1 MDIQCLKEYQVISIK
16 NFHEASLED
25 RVKINE
31 CIEKSYLHNFLEA
44 LDNGEIVE
52 SLVSQQELEQAELQS
67 MLVNDK
73 LEIASDW
80 LEFNN

>member
-1 MDIQCLKEYQVISIK
+1 MEELKTTIWK
-16 NFHEASLED
+16 
-25 RVKINE
+25 
-31 CIEKSYLHNFLEA
+31 EKSYQYNFFKA
-44 LDNGEIVE
+44 LRKGQVVE
-52 SLVSQQELEQAELQS
+52 SLVSQQELEQAELQG

>member
-1 MDIQCLKEYQVISIK
+1 MVENMKDKELK
-16 NFHEASLED
+16 
-25 RVKINE
+25 
-31 CIEKSYLHNFLEA
+31 
-44 LDNGEIVE
+44 
-52 SLVSQQELEQAELQS
+52 SLVSQLEREQAELQG

>member
-1 MDIQCLKEYQVISIK
+1 MVENMKDKEFK
-16 NFHEASLED
+16 
-25 RVKINE
+25 
-31 CIEKSYLHNFLEA
+31 
-44 LDNGEIVE
+44 
-52 SLVSQQELEQAELQS
+52 SLVSQLEREQADLQS

>member
-1 MDIQCLKEYQVISIK
+1 MVETVRDKELK
-16 NFHEASLED
+16 
-25 RVKINE
+25 
-31 CIEKSYLHNFLEA
+31 
-44 LDNGEIVE
+44 
-52 SLVSQQELEQAELQS
+52 SLVSQLELEQAELQG

>member
-1 MDIQCLKEYQVISIK
+1 MEELKTTMRK
-16 NFHEASLED
+16 
-25 RVKINE
+25 
-31 CIEKSYLHNFLEA
+31 EKSYLHNFLEA

-52 SLVSQQELEQAELQS
+52 SLVSQQELEQAELRG
-67 MLVNDK
+67 MVVNDK

>member
-1 MDIQCLKEYQVISIK
+1 MVENVKDKELK
-16 NFHEASLED
+16 
-25 RVKINE
+25 
-31 CIEKSYLHNFLEA
+31 
-44 LDNGEIVE
+44 
-52 SLVSQQELEQAELQS
+52 SLVSQLEREQAELQG

>member
-1 MDIQCLKEYQVISIK
+1 MEELKTTMRK
-16 NFHEASLED
+16 
-25 RVKINE
+25 
-31 CIEKSYLHNFLEA
+31 EKSYFHNFWEA

-52 SLVSQQELEQAELQS
+52 SLVSQQELEQAELQG

-80 LEFNN
+80 LEFND

>member
-1 MDIQCLKEYQVISIK
+1 MVENVKDKEFK
-16 NFHEASLED
+16 
-25 RVKINE
+25 
-31 CIEKSYLHNFLEA
+31 
-44 LDNGEIVE
+44 
-52 SLVSQQELEQAELQS
+52 SLVSQQELEQAELQG

>member
-1 MDIQCLKEYQVISIK
+1 MEELKTTMRK
-16 NFHEASLED
+16 
-25 RVKINE
+25 
-31 CIEKSYLHNFLEA
+31 EKSYFHNFWEA

-52 SLVSQQELEQAELQS
+52 SLVSQLEREQADLQS

-80 LEFNN
+80 LEFND

>member
-1 MDIQCLKEYQVISIK
+1 MRDKELK
-16 NFHEASLED
+16 
-25 RVKINE
+25 
-31 CIEKSYLHNFLEA
+31 
-44 LDNGEIVE
+44 
-52 SLVSQQELEQAELQS
+52 SLVSQLEREQAELQG

>member
-1 MDIQCLKEYQVISIK
+1 MRDKEIK
-16 NFHEASLED
+16 
-25 RVKINE
+25 
-31 CIEKSYLHNFLEA
+31 
-44 LDNGEIVE
+44 
-52 SLVSQQELEQAELQS
+52 SLVSQLEREQAELQG

>member
-1 MDIQCLKEYQVISIK
+1 M
-16 NFHEASLED
+16 
-25 RVKINE
+25 
-31 CIEKSYLHNFLEA
+31 EKF
-44 LDNGEIVE
+44 E
-52 SLVSQQELEQAELQS
+52 SLVSQLEREQADLQS

>member
-1 MDIQCLKEYQVISIK
+1 MEE
-16 NFHEASLED
+16 F
-25 RVKINE
+25 
-31 CIEKSYLHNFLEA
+31 
-44 LDNGEIVE
+44 E
-52 SLVSQQELEQAELQS
+52 SLVSQLELEQAELQS

>member
-1 MDIQCLKEYQVISIK
+1 MVENMRDKEFK
-16 NFHEASLED
+16 
-25 RVKINE
+25 
-31 CIEKSYLHNFLEA
+31 
-44 LDNGEIVE
+44 
-52 SLVSQQELEQAELQS
+52 SLVSQLELEQAELQS

>member
-1 MDIQCLKEYQVISIK
+1 MEKIK
-16 NFHEASLED
+16 
-25 RVKINE
+25 
-31 CIEKSYLHNFLEA
+31 
-44 LDNGEIVE
+44 
-52 SLVSQQELEQAELQS
+52 SLVSQLEREQAELQG

>member
-1 MDIQCLKEYQVISIK
+1 MVENMKDKELK
-16 NFHEASLED
+16 
-25 RVKINE
+25 
-31 CIEKSYLHNFLEA
+31 
-44 LDNGEIVE
+44 
-52 SLVSQQELEQAELQS
+52 SLVSQQELEQAELQG

>member
-1 MDIQCLKEYQVISIK
+1 MVENMRDKELK
-16 NFHEASLED
+16 
-25 RVKINE
+25 
-31 CIEKSYLHNFLEA
+31 
-44 LDNGEIVE
+44 
-52 SLVSQQELEQAELQS
+52 SLVSQLEREQAELQS

>member
-1 MDIQCLKEYQVISIK
+1 MEE
-16 NFHEASLED
+16 F
-25 RVKINE
+25 
-31 CIEKSYLHNFLEA
+31 
-44 LDNGEIVE
+44 E
-52 SLVSQQELEQAELQS
+52 SLVSQLEQEQAELQG

>member
-1 MDIQCLKEYQVISIK
+1 MVENMRDKELK
-16 NFHEASLED
+16 
-25 RVKINE
+25 
-31 CIEKSYLHNFLEA
+31 
-44 LDNGEIVE
+44 
-52 SLVSQQELEQAELQS
+52 SLVSQQELEQAELQG